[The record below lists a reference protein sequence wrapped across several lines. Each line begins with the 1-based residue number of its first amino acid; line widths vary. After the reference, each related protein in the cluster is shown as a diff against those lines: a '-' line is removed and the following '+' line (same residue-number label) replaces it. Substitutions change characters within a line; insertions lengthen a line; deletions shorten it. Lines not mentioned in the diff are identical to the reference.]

1 MKKASTKH
9 KKGPRKGKVW
19 AVRLDEQLK
28 VGREYPVVVVSL
40 VRLLYAAHAR
50 FTYASIR
57 QNKCCGVCHM
67 QKSLRL
73 LGIA

>member
-9 KKGPRKGKVW
+9 KKGARKGKVW
-19 AVRLDEQLK
+19 AVRRDEQLK

-40 VRLLYAAHAR
+40 VRLLYAAHVR
-50 FTYASIR
+50 FTYASIC
-57 QNKCCGVCHM
+57 QHKCCGICHM